1 MFLFPFLVQNE
12 PVVRLE
18 PDRCA
23 RFESS
28 AGYDPAASHA
38 AENTE
43 QMRSLNVPFCM
54 NIMAG
59 GRYQSKRSI
68 TFTSI
73 SSPEHFHLERNET
86 DTDSTT
92 PAEKNVPGV
101 DDNWGIKT
109 HQHDFFELMYVL
121 EGSVEQRIENGCYF
135 YEKGRAC
142 LMNRSTRHFEV
153 VGTHYFVIYL
163 CLSKE
168 YVRELVDTEQT
179 EGLATGLLHNFFT
192 SNLEEQA
199 QYHRDYLDFL
209 PVGSGGKGPAQVEAL
224 LESMAQ
230 ELLLKQ
236 TGYTH
241 ILRGV
246 LERLFSYLQDDSL
259 YEISQITLGNSTESL
274 LFNKVTQLMEQN
286 PGKVTRSILAEQ
298 LNYSSDYINRV
309 VKKHSGMSISE
320 YDRIIRL
327 KKAKE
332 LFANSDQSIT
342 SIITS
347 LGFENKTFFY
357 GLFQKKYGMTP
368 MEYRREHQRN

>member
-1 MFLFPFLVQNE
+1 M
-12 PVVRLE
+12 
-18 PDRCA
+18 
-23 RFESS
+23 
-28 AGYDPAASHA
+28 
-38 AENTE
+38 
-43 QMRSLNVPFCM
+43 
-54 NIMAG
+54 
-59 GRYQSKRSI
+59 
-68 TFTSI
+68 
-73 SSPEHFHLERNET
+73 
-86 DTDSTT
+86 
-92 PAEKNVPGV
+92 
-101 DDNWGIKT
+101 
-109 HQHDFFELMYVL
+109 
-121 EGSVEQRIENGCYF
+121 
-135 YEKGRAC
+135 
-142 LMNRSTRHFEV
+142 
-153 VGTHYFVIYL
+153 
-163 CLSKE
+163 
-168 YVRELVDTEQT
+168 
-179 EGLATGLLHNFFT
+179 
-192 SNLEEQA
+192 
-199 QYHRDYLDFL
+199 
-209 PVGSGGKGPAQVEAL
+209 EAL